1 MARWV
6 NTKKKQPSMHGGDGR
21 APLTWLRTGTLLAM
35 LGRWAAIGSP
45 VYPDSFNPGQTYPY
59 ISDIGATSWGK
70 PLFIAGSAVSVVVFD
85 VAFVSERWLR
95 HRGRLTKN
103 YSTSE
108 KILSVLAILAA
119 IIGACGLIFLTIFD
133 TVRYSRV
140 HTSMLVVFIAGYIVS
155 AIFIC
160 AEYQRL
166 GIHYR
171 DQRILAVSFWI
182 KLAFIFIEVALVIG
196 FGVMSYKDHYNRA
209 AVLEWIISLFYI
221 FYQWSFIIDFLPA
234 TRTKNKGDRY
244 LPPVKRGDDE
254 MAMNTEAG
262 GNMMGGPV
270 YTSGGTNGTAAA
282 PAYENAQYGG
292 EPNGGRYYPPTST
305 APSSTNF

>member
-1 MARWV
+1 
-6 NTKKKQPSMHGGDGR
+6 MHS
-21 APLTWLRTGTLLAM
+21 TGTLLAM
-35 LGRWAAIGSP
+35 LGRWVAIGSP
-45 VYPDSFNPGQTYPY
+45 IYYESFNYSYGQTYPY

-95 HRGRLTKN
+95 HRGRLTQN
-103 YSTSE
+103 YSISE
-108 KILSVLAILAA
+108 KILSGLAIAAA

-133 TVRYSRV
+133 TVRYPRV

-171 DQRILAVSFWI
+171 DQRILAASFWI
-182 KLAFIFIEVALVIG
+182 KLAFIFVEIALVVA
-196 FGVMSYKDHYNRA
+196 FGVMSYQHHYNRA
-209 AVLEWIISLFYI
+209 AVLEWVISLVYI

-234 TRTKNKGDRY
+234 TRTKNKSDRY

-270 YTSGGTNGTAAA
+270 YTSGGTNGTAAE
-282 PAYENAQYGG
+282 PAYANAAYG
-292 EPNGGRYYPPTST
+292 EQNGGRHYAPTSS
-305 APSSTNF
+305 ANF